1 MKNILSVIVVALV
14 LVALVTGCE
23 GMHRYDARLVA
34 ADSLMHDL
42 PDSAL
47 ALVQT
52 VDPASLTREGDLAYH
67 DLLLTQARYRCY
79 ITATSDSDINRALD
93 YYRRHDGE
101 REKLTRAYIYKGA
114 VMEELG
120 HPDSAMLYYKH
131 AEATA
136 DEKDYANL
144 GQINTRIADLYRRFY
159 ADEEIC
165 FEKYKKALSYYI
177 LTGNKAKQQN
187 CYYNMAALASVSGI
201 DNYKEYLKQA
211 TDLAIE
217 LKDSFN
223 ICQCL
228 ELKCR
233 VKIIY
238 DSDYETAKHIADQCI
253 HHYRR
258 FITNDLV
265 LNLAFI
271 YANKQMQDSA
281 RYFLHIAEANINGNR
296 RAEIQKYW
304 ILSIISRNDGDTAK
318 SNYYNGLKNKISDS
332 IDNNTNKNHIQR
344 IENNSNSLENNNKIK
359 RISNLKWILAFLL
372 TCFLIAIII
381 FVLYH
386 YREVRTAKSIIH
398 ELENVILDKHERLLL
413 QIDAKDSVIEQFV
426 HKLVFLM
433 HTSINASQIDSP
445 KVFRRRVKE
454 TIGSIINDEFW
465 NQLKTYL
472 DKNHNNIITTISQN
486 SKITETDLHFI
497 ELMCCSFSYIEIAI
511 IMGYSTNYIST
522 KRRNLARKLKIKI
535 PLQEYL
541 ESLLDKT
548 SIPTTNQN

>member
-14 LVALVTGCE
+14 LVAVVTGCG
-23 GMHRYDARLVA
+23 GMHRYDARLAA
-34 ADSLMHDL
+34 ADSLMHDV

-47 ALVQT
+47 ALVQA
-52 VDPASLTREGDLAYH
+52 VDPASLTREGDRAYR

-79 ITATSDSDINRALD
+79 ITATSDSDINRALA

-120 HPDSAMLYYKH
+120 LPDSAMLYYKH

-144 GQINTRIADLYRRFY
+144 GQINTRIGSLYRRFY

-177 LTGNKAKQQN
+177 ITGNKAKQQN
-187 CYYNMAALASVSGI
+187 CYYNMAALASVSAI
-201 DNYKEYLKQA
+201 DDYKEYLKQA

-233 VKIIY
+233 LKMIY
-238 DSDYETAKHIADQCI
+238 DSDYDTAKQIADQCI
-253 HHYRR
+253 HHYGK
-258 FITNDLV
+258 FITNELV

-281 RYFLHIAEANINGNR
+281 RYFLHMAEANINGNR

-304 ILSIISRNDGDTAK
+304 TLSIISRNDGDTAK

-344 IENNSNSLENNNKIK
+344 IEYNSNSLEDNNKIE
-359 RISNLKWILAFLL
+359 RISNLKWILVYLL
-372 TCFLIAIII
+372 MCFLIAIII

-386 YREVRTAKSIIH
+386 YRKVRTAKSIMH
-398 ELENVILDKHERLLL
+398 ELENAILDKHERLL
-413 QIDAKDSVIEQFV
+413 QRIDARDSVIEQFV

-433 HTSINASQIDSP
+433 YASINASQIDSP

-454 TIGSIINDEFW
+454 TIGSIINDDFW
-465 NQLKTYL
+465 KQLKTYL
-472 DKNHNNIITTISQN
+472 DKNNNNIITTISQN
-486 SKITETDLHFI
+486 PKITETDLHFI
-497 ELMCCSFSYIEIAI
+497 ELMCCGFSYIEIAI
-511 IMGYSTNYIST
+511 TMGYSSNYIST
-522 KRRNLARKLKIKI
+522 KRRNLARKLKINI

-548 SIPTTNQN
+548 SISSRNKN

>member
-1 MKNILSVIVVALV
+1 M
-14 LVALVTGCE
+14 VTGCG
-23 GMHRYDARLVA
+23 GMHRYDARLAA
-34 ADSLMHDL
+34 ADSLMHDV

-47 ALVQT
+47 ALIQAVN
-52 VDPASLTREGDLAYH
+52 PASLTRECDRAYH

-120 HPDSAMLYYKH
+120 LPDSAMLYYKH

-144 GQINTRIADLYRRFY
+144 GQINTRIGSLYRRFY

-177 LTGNKAKQQN
+177 ITGNKAKQQN
-187 CYYNMAALASVSGI
+187 CYYNMAALASVSAI
-201 DNYKEYLKQA
+201 DDYKEYLKQA

-233 VKIIY
+233 LKMIY
-238 DSDYETAKHIADQCI
+238 DSDYDTAKQIADQCI
-253 HHYRR
+253 HHYGK
-258 FITNDLV
+258 FITNELV

-281 RYFLHIAEANINGNR
+281 RYFLHMAEANINGNR

-304 ILSIISRNDGDTAK
+304 TLSIISRNDGDTAK

-344 IENNSNSLENNNKIK
+344 IENNSNSLEDNNKIE
-359 RISNLKWILAFLL
+359 RISNLKWILVYLL
-372 TCFLIAIII
+372 MCFLIAIII

-386 YREVRTAKSIIH
+386 YRKVRTAKSIIH
-398 ELENVILDKHERLLL
+398 ELENAILDKHERLLQ

-433 HTSINASQIDSP
+433 YASINASQIDSP

-454 TIGSIINDEFW
+454 TIGSIINDDFW
-465 NQLKTYL
+465 KQLKTYL
-472 DKNHNNIITTISQN
+472 DKNNNNIITTISQN
-486 SKITETDLHFI
+486 PKITETDLHFI
-497 ELMCCSFSYIEIAI
+497 ELMCCGFSYIEIAI
-511 IMGYSTNYIST
+511 TMGYSTNYIST
-522 KRRNLARKLKIKI
+522 KRRNLARKLKINI

-548 SIPTTNQN
+548 SISSRNKN

>member
-1 MKNILSVIVVALV
+1 M
-14 LVALVTGCE
+14 
-23 GMHRYDARLVA
+23 
-34 ADSLMHDL
+34 
-42 PDSAL
+42 
-47 ALVQT
+47 
-52 VDPASLTREGDLAYH
+52 
-67 DLLLTQARYRCY
+67 
-79 ITATSDSDINRALD
+79 
-93 YYRRHDGE
+93 
-101 REKLTRAYIYKGA
+101 
-114 VMEELG
+114 
-120 HPDSAMLYYKH
+120 
-131 AEATA
+131 
-136 DEKDYANL
+136 
-144 GQINTRIADLYRRFY
+144 
-159 ADEEIC
+159 
-165 FEKYKKALSYYI
+165 
-177 LTGNKAKQQN
+177 
-187 CYYNMAALASVSGI
+187 
-201 DNYKEYLKQA
+201 
-211 TDLAIE
+211 
-217 LKDSFN
+217 
-223 ICQCL
+223 

-253 HHYRR
+253 HHYSR

-304 ILSIISRNDGDTAK
+304 ILSIISRNDGDTTK
-318 SNYYNGLKNKISDS
+318 SNYYNGLKNQISDS

-359 RISNLKWILAFLL
+359 RISNLKWILVLLL

-454 TIGSIINDEFW
+454 TIGSIINDDFW

-497 ELMCCSFSYIEIAI
+497 ELMCCDFSYIEIAI

-522 KRRNLARKLKIKI
+522 KRRNLARKLKINI

-541 ESLLDKT
+541 ESFLDKT
-548 SIPTTNQN
+548 SIPTRNQS

>member
-14 LVALVTGCE
+14 LVALVTGCG
-23 GMHRYDARLVA
+23 GMHRYDARLAA
-34 ADSLMHDL
+34 ADSLMHDV

-47 ALVQT
+47 ALVQA
-52 VDPASLTREGDLAYH
+52 VDPASLTREGDRAYR

-79 ITATSDSDINRALD
+79 ITATSDSDINRALA

-120 HPDSAMLYYKH
+120 LPDSAMLYYKH

-144 GQINTRIADLYRRFY
+144 GQINTRIGSLYRRFY

-177 LTGNKAKQQN
+177 ITGNKAKQQN
-187 CYYNMAALASVSGI
+187 CYYNMAALASVSAI
-201 DNYKEYLKQA
+201 DDYKEYLKQA

-233 VKIIY
+233 LKMIY
-238 DSDYETAKHIADQCI
+238 DSDYDTAKQIADQCI
-253 HHYRR
+253 HHYGK
-258 FITNDLV
+258 FITNELV

-281 RYFLHIAEANINGNR
+281 RYFLHMAEANINGNR

-304 ILSIISRNDGDTAK
+304 TLSIISRNDGDTAK

-344 IENNSNSLENNNKIK
+344 IEYNSNSLEDNNKIE
-359 RISNLKWILAFLL
+359 RISNLKWILVYLL
-372 TCFLIAIII
+372 MCFLIAIII

-386 YREVRTAKSIIH
+386 YRKVRTAKSIIH
-398 ELENVILDKHERLLL
+398 ELENAILDKHERLLQ

-433 HTSINASQIDSP
+433 YASINASQIDSP

-454 TIGSIINDEFW
+454 TIGSIINDDFW
-465 NQLKTYL
+465 KQLKTYL
-472 DKNHNNIITTISQN
+472 DKNNNNIITTISQN
-486 SKITETDLHFI
+486 PKITETDLHFI
-497 ELMCCSFSYIEIAI
+497 ELMCCGFSYIEIAI
-511 IMGYSTNYIST
+511 TMGYSTNYIST
-522 KRRNLARKLKIKI
+522 KRRNLARKLKINI

-548 SIPTTNQN
+548 SISSRNKN